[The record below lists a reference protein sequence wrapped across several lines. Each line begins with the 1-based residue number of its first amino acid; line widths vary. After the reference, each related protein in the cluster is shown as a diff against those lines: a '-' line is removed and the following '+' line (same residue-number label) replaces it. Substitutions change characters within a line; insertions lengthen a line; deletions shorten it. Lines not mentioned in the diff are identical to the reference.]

1 MIVILLSA
9 MVGGALGVA
18 AGFLG
23 AWLRKRSDPNDQ
35 VHRNAV
41 HFMREGDE
49 LRRTVMDFVRRAR
62 LERPPGAE
70 DWRALVEA
78 MLHRGTPAPIR
89 ELHHKQC
96 GTAWPAQKQ
105 VTESA
110 PDPQPRRAHD

>member
-9 MVGGALGVA
+9 MVGAALGVA
-18 AGFLG
+18 LGFL
-23 AWLRKRSDPNDQ
+23 LRASLRRSPANHDQ

-78 MLHRGTPAPIR
+78 VMHRGTPDPIR

-96 GTAWPAQKQ
+96 GTAWPQ
-105 VTESA
+105 VTETSQSA
-110 PDPQPRRAHD
+110 TPEDGGAD